1 MSSPAIEISGLGK
14 QFVLGRQHNV
24 SFRESV
30 AQLANWPRSL
40 FSAKHRRRT
49 PNAFWALRN
58 VSFSVNPGEVVGIV
72 GRNGA
77 GKSTLLKILTR
88 ITSPTEGRGVLRGRV
103 GSLLEVGTGFHSEL
117 TGRENIFLNGA
128 ILGMRKPEIQRN
140 FDAIVAFAD
149 VEKFLDTAVKHYS
162 SGMYMRLA
170 FSVAAHLETE
180 ILLVDEVLA
189 VGDAAF
195 QKKCLNKMETVG
207 RQGRTI
213 FFVSHNMNAVTR
225 LCSRAIMLDRGQVFQ
240 DGPASQV
247 ATTYLRSGLGSASE
261 RTWSEADA
269 PGNEVARL
277 RAVRARNEAN
287 QISDSF
293 DIRRP
298 IDVEMDYDVLTP
310 GRILTP
316 NFHLFNEDG
325 VCICVVHD
333 MSLEWRKT
341 PRPVGRYR
349 TSVRIPGNFLAE
361 GMAIVRTV
369 LSTHD
374 PATNHFDEWDAV
386 CFTIKDSL
394 DGDSARGDY
403 GGPMPGIVRP
413 LLSWQ
418 TTIFPHLPSSP

>member
-1 MSSPAIEISGLGK
+1 MTLPAIEISGLGK
-14 QFVLGRQHNV
+14 QFTLGQQLGYG
-24 SFRESV
+24 SFREAMTRWASMP
-30 AQLANWPRSL
+30 LNL
-40 FSAKHRRRT
+40 LSAKRRRR
-49 PNAFWALRN
+49 NKNSFWALRD
-58 VSFSVNPGEVVGIV
+58 VSFRVNPGEVVGIV

-88 ITSPTEGRGVLRGRV
+88 ITDPTEGRGILRGRV

-117 TGRENIFLNGA
+117 SGRENIFLNGA
-128 ILGMRKPEIQRN
+128 ILGMRRPEIQRN

-149 VEKFLDTAVKHYS
+149 VEKFLDTPVKHYS

-189 VGDAAF
+189 VGDASF

-225 LCSRAIMLDRGQVFQ
+225 LCSRAIMLDRGQVLQ

-247 ATTYLRSGLGSASE
+247 ATTYLRSGLGSTSE
-261 RTWSEADA
+261 RNWSEADA

-277 RAVRARNEAN
+277 RAVRARDDAS

-298 IDVEMDYDVLTP
+298 IDIEMDYDVLTP
-310 GRILTP
+310 GHVLTP

-333 MSLEWRKT
+333 VSPQWRRI

-349 TSVRIPGNFLAE
+349 STMQIPGNFLAE
-361 GMAIVRTV
+361 GMAVVRSV
-369 LSTHD
+369 LSTLD
-374 PATNHFDEWDAV
+374 PATTHFDEWDAV
-386 CFTIKDSL
+386 CFTIRDSL
-394 DGDSARGDY
+394 DGNSARGDY
-403 GGPMPGIVRP
+403 AGPMPGIVRP
-413 LLSWQ
+413 LLPWQ
-418 TTIFPHLPSSP
+418 TTVFPVVP